1 MRVATIMPVFVVLY
15 NMGVL
20 ERGMT
25 RQTEELQSDMRHF
38 LIPCLEHRPVYEIA
52 DVQTGPPVS

>member
-1 MRVATIMPVFVVLY
+1 MPVFVVLY

-52 DVQTGPPVS
+52 DVRTGPSVS